1 MNDNLDF
8 YKWFKNIAP
17 KLAHRE
23 ISFKKIFKYFV
34 LFIILRLIIFY
45 FINYYVFFQKIY
57 VLLYVKAFLD
67 IVMMSIFFGLTLF
80 FNLKLIKQLFNYKS

>member
-23 ISFKKIFKYFV
+23 ISFKKIF
-34 LFIILRLIIFY
+34 
-45 FINYYVFFQKIY
+45 
-57 VLLYVKAFLD
+57 
-67 IVMMSIFFGLTLF
+67 
-80 FNLKLIKQLFNYKS
+80 